1 MIGHAE
7 VRSHPQE
14 RPRRRAA
21 EGSAGIV
28 AADLDAVVR
37 LVVGVP
43 TWQDVASDAPDVDAM
58 RASFESSYAEMKAD
72 EPRLDQ
78 LRSEVAAELE
88 LDRFA
93 VDELLASLSRCLTE
107 LSPSY
112 LLLNENGDEYDPL

>member
-37 LVVGVP
+37 LVVGVL
-43 TWQDVASDAPDVDAM
+43 TWQDVVSDAPYVDAM
-58 RASFESSYAEMKAD
+58 RASFES
-72 EPRLDQ
+72 
-78 LRSEVAAELE
+78 
-88 LDRFA
+88 
-93 VDELLASLSRCLTE
+93 
-107 LSPSY
+107 